1 MTLITANYYSIIMT
15 SIMNILQHIAVVAS
29 SSESVHHLRKTVRQ
43 GGLRLDSN
51 MVSEGCGIQE
61 TYL

>member
-1 MTLITANYYSIIMT
+1 
-15 SIMNILQHIAVVAS
+15 MNILQHIAVVAS
-29 SSESVHHLRKTVRQ
+29 SSESVHHLQKTVRQ